1 MIVESRASRITWSTV
16 KYVFALVVLLC
27 TVAPFAWLFI
37 SSVLPTQDLYSV
49 PLKLAPSDF
58 SWSRYVAIFSNT
70 DPNSPAYVF
79 RRAMGNSIEIAVV
92 VTMVC
97 LVLGFFSAYAFA
109 RLNFRWK
116 RSLMFFFL
124 FTYMVPSISLVMPM
138 YVLFSQTHMLN
149 SKGTLMLVYSSFVLP
164 YTVWVLQG
172 YLGGIP
178 KELEEAARVDGCT
191 HFGAIVRVIIPVA
204 IPAIVAT
211 AVFALML
218 AWDEFLYALILT
230 STVDAQTISVAIASF
245 VGKNVADF
253 GMIAT
258 GGVLAALPPTLFA
271 LLFQRYIV
279 GGLTAGSVKG

>member
-1 MIVESRASRITWSTV
+1 
-16 KYVFALVVLLC
+16 
-27 TVAPFAWLFI
+27 
-37 SSVLPTQDLYSV
+37 
-49 PLKLAPSDF
+49 
-58 SWSRYVAIFSNT
+58 
-70 DPNSPAYVF
+70 
-79 RRAMGNSIEIAVV
+79 
-92 VTMVC
+92 
-97 LVLGFFSAYAFA
+97 
-109 RLNFRWK
+109 
-116 RSLMFFFL
+116 
-124 FTYMVPSISLVMPM
+124 M